1 MRIVM
6 KVDVSFTVD
15 ELQYHGKNDKIGV
28 VIDVLRATTTVVTA
42 FKNGCASFTPI
53 TSLEKARE
61 VAKSYEEG
69 EVLLGGAKKG
79 VRPEGF
85 DLGNAPDDYSTELVK
100 GKNIIFT
107 SSNGTKA
114 MYGLQ
119 NTKEVLIA
127 SFLNISAVCKE
138 IASLDTDTLIACSG
152 DFGLFSLGDTVCA
165 GMIIHKLGEMRAAV
179 LERSDTASVAETLY
193 KIHQDDIRNMLLNS
207 EWGQYLIGIGQGKDI
222 DTCAQIDIC
231 TVVPR
236 FRDGVIY
243 LKRQD

>member
-1 MRIVM
+1 M

-15 ELQYHGKNDKIGV
+15 ELQYHEKSDKIGV
-28 VIDVLRATTTVVTA
+28 AIDVLRATSTVVMA

-53 TSLEKARE
+53 TTIEKARE
-61 VAKSYEEG
+61 ATKSYEKG
-69 EVLLGGAKKG
+69 TVLLGGARKG
-79 VRPEGF
+79 LRPEGF
-85 DLGNAPDDYSTELVK
+85 DLGNAPDDYPIEVVK

-107 SSNGTKA
+107 SSNGTKT
-114 MYGLQ
+114 MYALE
-119 NTKEVLIA
+119 NAKIVFIS

-138 IASLDTDTLIACSG
+138 IASLHTDVLIACAG

-165 GMIIHKLGEMRAAV
+165 GMMVQKLSNILPGE
-179 LERSDTASVAETLY
+179 LKKSDTAAVAEFLYTLY
-193 KIHQDDIRNMLLNS
+193 KDDIRNMLFKS
-207 EWGQYLIGIGQGKDI
+207 EWGQHLVRIGQGKDI

-243 LKRQD
+243 LKKQD